1 MSNSQESADVVR
13 RFFDAFNAG
22 DIDAAFAKLS
32 PDIQW
37 TNYGAEEKIPFAG
50 SFHGHAG
57 VKAFF
62 DRVGKSIRI
71 IETTPRS
78 LVGAGNQ
85 VFGRGVEHSAS
96 LATGREYRVEW
107 AHVYQV
113 RDGLMTRFEEFIDTA
128 AVADCPERMTAR
140 FLMPGAAAHG

>member
-71 IETTPRS
+71 IEMTARS
-78 LVGAGNQ
+78 LFGAGDQ

-107 AHVYQV
+107 AHVYQM
-113 RDGLMTRFEEFIDTA
+113 RDGLMMRFEEFIGTA
-128 AVADCPERMTAR
+128 AVADC
-140 FLMPGAAAHG
+140 LNG

>member
-96 LATGREYRVEW
+96 RATGREYRVEW

-128 AVADCPERMTAR
+128 AVAAC
-140 FLMPGAAAHG
+140 LNG

>member
-37 TNYGAEEKIPFAG
+37 TYYGPDPFAG

-71 IETTPRS
+71 IEMTPRS

-96 LATGREYRVEW
+96 LATGREYRVEC

-128 AVADCPERMTAR
+128 AVAGC
-140 FLMPGAAAHG
+140 LNG